1 MLTWK
6 QSSSPISYPDALEH
20 MARRVDLLKSG
31 GEEEVWLLEHSP
43 LYTAGSSAKP
53 TDLIDPKGIPVFESG
68 RGGQFTYHGPGQR
81 IAYVMIDLTRR
92 APDLRRYVN
101 ALEQWIIDTLADFH
115 IKGERREGRVGIW
128 ILPPSKNGRLQEPEE
143 KIAAIGVRVSKWITF
158 HGIAINVHPNLE
170 HYNGI
175 IPCGLPN
182 FGVTSFQK
190 LGISITLEELDAA
203 LIKNWQKNPF
213 LNIYTALR

>member
-20 MARRVDLLKSG
+20 MTRRVDLLKNG

-53 TDLIDPKGIPVFESG
+53 TDLIDPKGIPVFKSG

-92 APDLRRYVN
+92 APDLRRYVS

-128 ILPPSKNGRLQEPEE
+128 IVSPSKNTSFQEPEE

-190 LGISITLEELDAA
+190 LGTSITLEELDAA
-203 LIKNWQKNPF
+203 LIKNWQKNSF
-213 LNIYTALR
+213 LNLMCN